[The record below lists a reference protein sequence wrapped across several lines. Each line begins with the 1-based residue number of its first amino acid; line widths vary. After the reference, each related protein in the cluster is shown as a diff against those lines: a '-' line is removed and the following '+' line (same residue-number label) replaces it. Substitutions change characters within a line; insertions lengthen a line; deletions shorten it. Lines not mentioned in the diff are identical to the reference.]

1 MCYKKQV
8 VISFFILSAFIA
20 LLLDLDQLVEM
31 LSIGTLLAYT
41 MVVICVLKLRYQ
53 IDSVSSPSY
62 VTSGDDSAQNEDDQI
77 KGNEY
82 YHMKLTQ
89 CVLS

>member
-1 MCYKKQV
+1 MIFV
-8 VISFFILSAFIA
+8 LSAFIA

-53 IDSVSSPSY
+53 IDSVTSPSY
-62 VTSGDDSAQNEDDQI
+62 VTSDDDSAQNEDDQI
-77 KGNEY
+77 KGN
-82 YHMKLTQ
+82 Q
-89 CVLS
+89 